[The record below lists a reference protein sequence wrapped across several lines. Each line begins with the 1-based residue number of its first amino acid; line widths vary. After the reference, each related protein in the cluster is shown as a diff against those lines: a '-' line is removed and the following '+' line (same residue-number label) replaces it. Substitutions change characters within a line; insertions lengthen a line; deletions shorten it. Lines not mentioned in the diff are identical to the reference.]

1 MKNEQASSIAG
12 DRAALEG
19 LYRRHVGRG
28 VALARVLMGDD
39 HLAHDV
45 AHDAFLR
52 ATARFAHLR
61 NPNAF
66 DGYYRRA
73 VLNECRMR
81 FRRQRVEMEW
91 LRRNRPVTDTAK
103 QPYDPVERDA
113 VWSVIARL
121 PFRQRAVLVLRYY
134 EDLSLDQ
141 AAVVLRCST
150 RAARSLHTRAIET
163 LRSEMEGPTDD

>member
-1 MKNEQASSIAG
+1 MG
-12 DRAALEG
+12 DRSALEG
-19 LYRRHVGRG
+19 LYEGHVGRG

-39 HLAHDV
+39 HVAHDV

-61 NPNAF
+61 DPNAF
-66 DGYYRRA
+66 DAYYRRA
-73 VLNECRMR
+73 VVNECRMR
-81 FRRQRVEMEW
+81 FRRQRVEMDF
-91 LRRNRPVTDTAK
+91 LRRNRPATDTAPE
-103 QPYDPVERDA
+103 PYDPVERDA
-113 VWSVIARL
+113 VWTGIAQL

-163 LRSEMEGPTDD
+163 LRSQMEEPTDA